1 MISDL
6 TAYDDQGGG
15 FRHIDHLDSLGN
27 STSFTND
34 LDLLPV
40 EQFSERKSPE
50 KGNKTNLLYIMHSL
64 KEIIDYQQEVF
75 S

>member
-15 FRHIDHLDSLGN
+15 FRHIDNLDSLGN

-34 LDLLPV
+34 LDLLPA
-40 EQFSERKSPE
+40 EQFSEKKSPE
-50 KGNKTNLLYIMHSL
+50 KGN
-64 KEIIDYQQEVF
+64 
-75 S
+75 